1 MEKNVKSNTLE
12 KTLTPGRRRL
22 TRTRRRRGRQRVR
35 WLVGITDRM
44 DMSLIQ
50 TRETVK
56 DREAWC
62 AEVQLIPEVR
72 HFLATEQEHNVCSVF
87 PCSRCSYKHLLIHAQ
102 RIGGVLW
109 LSASYRR
116 ENEDQRGSVNC
127 SGSHSSWGRI
137 AVFIWPLVKTYGTED
152 AFFGNLNLPLLNAAP
167 WRVLHL
173 FWWWYESCLCI
184 LSHHPEQLRE
194 HCHSQAFLNVSII
207 WKDLLADTTPRYERG
222 LISRLYHVLYHV
234 SAA

>member
-72 HFLATEQEHNVCSVF
+72 HFLVTEQEHNVCSVF
-87 PCSRCSYKHLLIHAQ
+87 PCSRCS
-102 RIGGVLW
+102 
-109 LSASYRR
+109 
-116 ENEDQRGSVNC
+116 
-127 SGSHSSWGRI
+127 
-137 AVFIWPLVKTYGTED
+137 
-152 AFFGNLNLPLLNAAP
+152 
-167 WRVLHL
+167 
-173 FWWWYESCLCI
+173 
-184 LSHHPEQLRE
+184 
-194 HCHSQAFLNVSII
+194 
-207 WKDLLADTTPRYERG
+207 
-222 LISRLYHVLYHV
+222 
-234 SAA
+234 